1 MILREDR
8 IAYRRYYCS
17 FHLLSTRL
25 DKHVTYIRS
34 SYMDV
39 KIFHSFSRI
48 VLNYLSLYHLNTKLY
63 HRESLAKVSDWAVL
77 F

>member
-1 MILREDR
+1 
-8 IAYRRYYCS
+8 
-17 FHLLSTRL
+17 
-25 DKHVTYIRS
+25 
-34 SYMDV
+34 MDV